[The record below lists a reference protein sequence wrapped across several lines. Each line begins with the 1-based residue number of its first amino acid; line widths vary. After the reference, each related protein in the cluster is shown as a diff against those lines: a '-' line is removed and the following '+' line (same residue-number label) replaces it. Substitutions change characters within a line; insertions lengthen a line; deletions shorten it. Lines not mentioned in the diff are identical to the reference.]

1 MCDAK
6 GPHTE
11 IEREV
16 LTRESLFKHLNKS
29 LENMMSN
36 LEGAY
41 NIVDK
46 EGEDFPAEEE
56 RILQILANGQ
66 KLKEDVE
73 KIKEEK

>member
-1 MCDAK
+1 
-6 GPHTE
+6 
-11 IEREV
+11 
-16 LTRESLFKHLNKS
+16 
-29 LENMMSN
+29 MMSN